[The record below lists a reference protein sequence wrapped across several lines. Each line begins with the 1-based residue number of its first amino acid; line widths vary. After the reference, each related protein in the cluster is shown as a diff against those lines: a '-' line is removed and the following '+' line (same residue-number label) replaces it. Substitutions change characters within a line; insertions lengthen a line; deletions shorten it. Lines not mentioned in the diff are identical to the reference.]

1 MPCVHIITTPKLLLF
16 FVCVCVAPPHFLSTV
31 FLQEFFF
38 PSPPRDR
45 GGGSVIKRRPVAIGE
60 GGVAMSDALSKA
72 ALFWVAAAALQ
83 RSRGLQEIRL

>member
-16 FVCVCVAPPHFLSTV
+16 FLSPPPIFFPPFFSKIFFPPHLGTVEEALLLKEGRWLSG
-31 FLQEFFF
+31 
-38 PSPPRDR
+38 R
-45 GGGSVIKRRPVAIGE
+45 
-60 GGVAMSDALSKA
+60 GVAMSDALSKA